1 MAQQKAPQGAKNLA
15 KAAAKRVEEVLGPKI
30 VADFKNRVFDNRAY
44 AVLRNAD
51 YLRAMDAT
59 PRQREQLA
67 TIQSRREQELRQH
80 EQRRNEESLDVLS
93 RGQQKK
99 LRAELQRREDAAGK
113 DGGAYASPFLPVP
126 TPTSAAI
133 RGAIVVSSGTLS
145 TSSYATPSPIVEPYT
160 LSSAL
165 PVAALPPGVP
175 GGYVPAE
182 VTVLGYGDLTSETV
196 RRQLDFTPS
205 QEKRWQEMTAKYS
218 EALEGPSPP
227 RDRAV

>member
-1 MAQQKAPQGAKNLA
+1 M
-15 KAAAKRVEEVLGPKI
+15 EEVLGPKI
-30 VADFKNRVFDNRAY
+30 VADFKNRVFDDRAY
-44 AVLRNAD
+44 AVLRDAD

-133 RGAIVVSSGTLS
+133 RGAHCGFFWDAFDKFLCDTVADCGALHTFIRAARRS
-145 TSSYATPSPIVEPYT
+145 TPSWSPWWLRPGGSNGAGLWRFDFGNRPQAVGFH
-160 LSSAL
+160 
-165 PVAALPPGVP
+165 PVAREAM
-175 GGYVPAE
+175 A
-182 VTVLGYGDLTSETV
+182 
-196 RRQLDFTPS
+196 
-205 QEKRWQEMTAKYS
+205 EMTAKYS

-227 RDRAV
+227 RDRASLSFCGRPRPCSRRSKRRP